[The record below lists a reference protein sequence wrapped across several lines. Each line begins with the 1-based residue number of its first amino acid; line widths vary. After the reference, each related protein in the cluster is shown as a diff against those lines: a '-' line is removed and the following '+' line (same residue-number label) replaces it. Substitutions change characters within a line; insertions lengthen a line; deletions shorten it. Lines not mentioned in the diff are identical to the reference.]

1 MKNQF
6 EVFTSVLTN
15 FADAQRAV
23 TLAIESNGSATK
35 ENEAYMDSM
44 SAKLNLMKAQFQE
57 LVLGDGGLE
66 SFGKELLDVGI
77 NVLTLIN
84 DLGGLKTVLIALTG
98 VIVTLKAESI
108 ATGISSI
115 MKLVPTLITKVIDLT
130 LAFSNARTSTLSL
143 DQSLKAMGITA
154 SATQLALG
162 GIFAILTAGIAIYSA
177 YNQKQEELKQAALES
192 VNAFSQYS
200 DTVSSTLSQIQDES
214 ASRNGLIS
222 IIKSLDEAYNEE
234 SGKLKDIN
242 ELRDGEM
249 VSEIYLCKNKKK
261 FI

>member
-66 SFGKELLDVGI
+66 SFGKGILDVGI

-84 DLGGLKTVLIALTG
+84 DLGGLKTVLVALVG
-98 VIVTLKAESI
+98 VIATIKA
-108 ATGISSI
+108 
-115 MKLVPTLITKVIDLT
+115 D
-130 LAFSNARTSTLSL
+130 
-143 DQSLKAMGITA
+143 
-154 SATQLALG
+154 
-162 GIFAILTAGIAIYSA
+162 
-177 YNQKQEELKQAALES
+177 S
-192 VNAFSQYS
+192 V
-200 DTVSSTLSQIQDES
+200 L
-214 ASRNGLIS
+214 NGLTKITNS
-222 IIKSLDEAYNEE
+222 
-234 SGKLKDIN
+234 
-242 ELRDGEM
+242 
-249 VSEIYLCKNKKK
+249 V
-261 FI
+261 